1 MRQWWKRMRLRT
13 QMRRLAIQVLDEEYA
28 QDILNVHRWLALE
41 EQDAKA
47 FDDYNARIVHSQTV
61 KRDLLLQRKELA
73 LQLERL

>member
-1 MRQWWKRMRLRT
+1 
-13 QMRRLAIQVLDEEYA
+13 MRRLATQVLDEDYA
-28 QDILNVHRWLALE
+28 QEIFGVYRWLALE

-61 KRDLLLQRKELA
+61 KRDLLLRRKELA